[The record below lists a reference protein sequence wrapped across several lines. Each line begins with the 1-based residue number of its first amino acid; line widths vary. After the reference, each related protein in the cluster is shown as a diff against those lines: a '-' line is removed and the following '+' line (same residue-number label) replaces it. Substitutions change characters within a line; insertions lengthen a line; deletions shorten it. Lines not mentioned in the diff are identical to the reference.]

1 MVSNGQAEAAKMESR
16 TVILPRRLWLIR
28 MLLSLMVAVRFL
40 LLSLRSYQTA
50 KVETEIIGEKTD
62 EGS

>member
-1 MVSNGQAEAAKMESR
+1 
-16 TVILPRRLWLIR
+16 

>member
-1 MVSNGQAEAAKMESR
+1 MVSNGQAEAAKMESQ
-16 TVILPRRLWLIR
+16 TVILPRRLWLRR

-50 KVETEIIGEKTD
+50 KVETEIID